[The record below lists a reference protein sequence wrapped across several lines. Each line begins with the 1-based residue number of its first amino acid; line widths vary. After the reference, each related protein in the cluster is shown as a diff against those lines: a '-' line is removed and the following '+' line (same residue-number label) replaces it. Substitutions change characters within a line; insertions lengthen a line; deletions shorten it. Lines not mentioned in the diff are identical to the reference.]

1 MKCSSAI
8 FILTLL
14 FASQSFGQ
22 NKAKKSFDFAQQLQK
37 SSRFEEAIAEYQN
50 IEQNFPYSKYAKL
63 AQLKVADV
71 YFEMRNYIQA
81 QYQYKYYHELHPKDE
96 NSDYAL
102 FRSGL
107 SLYKQLPKSVDR
119 DLSKASEVLKVW
131 RETLVKHPG
140 TKYTKKIL
148 DMQQKLIKKLGKKE
162 LYIANFYYKQDK
174 CISAQSRINK
184 LFTQY
189 PTFMSDPKAL
199 KIAIYC
205 SKSLEDG
212 PAEKKYKELLKKSQT
227 GPQNS

>member
-8 FILTLL
+8 FVIMLGFSSLCHG
-14 FASQSFGQ
+14 QS
-22 NKAKKSFDFAQQLQK
+22 KAQKSFEFAQQLQK
-37 SSRFEEAIAEYQN
+37 SSRFEEAIAEYQS
-50 IEQNFPYSKYAKL
+50 IEQNFPYSRYAKL

-81 QYQYKYYHELHPKDE
+81 QYQYKYYHELHPKE
-96 NSDYAL
+96 KNSDYAL

-107 SLYKQLPKSVDR
+107 SLYKQLPKAVDR

-131 RETLVKHPG
+131 RQTLVKHPG

-148 DMQQKLIKKLGKKE
+148 DFQQKLIKKMGKKE
-162 LYIANFYYKQDK
+162 LYIANFYYKQDR
-174 CISAQSRINK
+174 CISAQGRINK

-189 PTFMSDPKAL
+189 PTFMSNPKAL

-205 SKSLEDG
+205 AKDLEDG
-212 PAEKKYKELLKKSQT
+212 PAEKKYKELLSKAQKRSQ
-227 GPQNS
+227 S